1 MIIVGIDEMDV
12 RQYLV
17 GTLICSLGWLLYRWN
32 LQIVGTSLSAR
43 AGLKGHKT
51 VQLANGAFYKAGSL
65 RHVKGGSYPTL
76 SRTPQHAAHVGGLGA

>member
-32 LQIVGTSLSAR
+32 LQIVGTSPSAR

-65 RHVKGGSYPTL
+65 RLVC
-76 SRTPQHAAHVGGLGA
+76 GLGHGQRCIGTTARQPDPRI